1 MTALDLQQ
9 FRVGSLPTVF
19 YIPNYVST
27 EEEQALLTDLRAS
40 KQWRTVSGRRLQN
53 LGGIIH
59 KQGLISAPL
68 PSWLQPLVARL
79 AAETG
84 IYGNVGGDVG
94 QPNHVLVNAYQPG
107 EGILPHE
114 DGPLYHPAVAI
125 LGLGAPAVV
134 RFAHKR
140 SNTQADADAAAMA
153 AVGGDAHVY
162 KHQLVASVVCQPR
175 SLLIFRDVAYSD
187 CLHGILEAAVEEIDD
202 SCVNAAQ
209 AGVQQQQR
217 LPRGGE
223 RISLTVR
230 RVLRTHK
237 LGIRL

>member
-1 MTALDLQQ
+1 MPA
-9 FRVGSLPTVF
+9 
-19 YIPNYVST
+19 
-27 EEEQALLTDLRAS
+27 
-40 KQWRTVSGRRLQN
+40 GRRLQN

-140 SNTQADADAAAMA
+140 SNTQADA
-153 AVGGDAHVY
+153 GGWA
-162 KHQLVASVVCQPR
+162 
-175 SLLIFRDVAYSD
+175 LLQS
-187 CLHGILEAAVEEIDD
+187 
-202 SCVNAAQ
+202 
-209 AGVQQQQR
+209 
-217 LPRGGE
+217 
-223 RISLTVR
+223 
-230 RVLRTHK
+230 
-237 LGIRL
+237 